1 MMVEPPAQGDTRII
15 VSLAQAA
22 MQVHMSAIDALPAPE
37 DPRFHDRAE
46 VILSGLHKLQT
57 ALTDAARTDRS
68 TLSVIVLLGEVRS
81 RYNDLMAVAA
91 GAPGATL
98 GQQLYVASTRAHL
111 SADEIAV
118 SAGLRK
124 DLLDGLEAGETP
136 TKDEARK
143 IKDVIAALG
152 NSSNFGWAESASR
165 PVPTIDAAN
174 DTEGWDEEPI
184 AEPVG
189 G

>member
-1 MMVEPPAQGDTRII
+1 MVDVAAQGDTQII

-22 MQVHMSAIDALPAPE
+22 MQVHTSALDALPPPE
-37 DPRFHDRAE
+37 DPGFHDRAE
-46 VILSGLHKLQT
+46 VVLSGLRKVET

-68 TLSVIVLLGEVRS
+68 TLSVVAALGEVRS
-81 RYNDLMAVAA
+81 RYHDLMAIAA

-98 GQQLYVASTRAHL
+98 GQQLYVACTRAHL
-111 SADEIAV
+111 SADEVAV

-124 DLLDGLEAGETP
+124 DLLDGLEAGQKPTNDET
-136 TKDEARK
+136 RK

-152 NSSNFGWAESASR
+152 NSANFGEVESAGR
-165 PVPTIDAAN
+165 PIPRVKAAS
-174 DTEGWDEEPI
+174 DTEGWDDESI
-184 AEPVG
+184 AEHVG

>member
-1 MMVEPPAQGDTRII
+1 MAEAPAQGDTQII

-22 MQVHMSAIDALPAPE
+22 MAVHSSAIDALPAPE

-46 VILSGLHKLQT
+46 GLLSGLRKLQI

-68 TLSVIVLLGEVRS
+68 TLSVIVALGEVRS
-81 RYNDLMAVAA
+81 RYNDLMVVAA
-91 GAPGATL
+91 GAPDATL
-98 GQQLYVASTRAHL
+98 GQQLYVACTRAYL
-111 SADEIAV
+111 SADEVAV

-143 IKDVIAALG
+143 IKDLIAALG
-152 NSSNFGWAESASR
+152 NLANFGAAESAGQ
-165 PVPTIDAAN
+165 PVPAFNAAN
-174 DTEGWDEEPI
+174 DTEGWDEESI

>member
-1 MMVEPPAQGDTRII
+1 MVDRPAEGDTRII

-22 MQVHMSAIDALPAPE
+22 MQVHTSAIDALPPPE
-37 DPRFHDRAE
+37 DPGFHDRAE
-46 VILSGLHKLQT
+46 VVLSSLRELQT
-57 ALTDAARTDRS
+57 ALTDAARTDRG
-68 TLSVIVLLGEVRS
+68 TLSVIAALGEVRS
-81 RYNDLMAVAA
+81 RYSDLMAVAA

-98 GQQLYVASTRAHL
+98 GQQFYVACTRAYL
-111 SADEIAV
+111 SADEVAV

-143 IKDVIAALG
+143 IKDVIAALA
-152 NSSNFGWAESASR
+152 NSSNFGGAESAR
-165 PVPTIDAAN
+165 GPVPSLNAAN

-184 AEPVG
+184 AESVG